1 MQIKPILTEKSL
13 GEAKKGQFTFLVD
26 RFMTKFD
33 IKNLIE
39 KAFDVNVLKVRTINM
54 KGGVKK
60 NVRGK
65 IVTKKAVK
73 KAVVT
78 LKAGEK
84 IGIFCKCSII

>member
-26 RFMTKFD
+26 RLMTKFD

-54 KGGVKK
+54 KGGIKK

-84 IGIFCKCSII
+84 IGIFEEKTK

>member
-26 RFMTKFD
+26 RLMTKFD

-39 KAFDVNVLKVRTINM
+39 KAFDVHVLKVRTINM
-54 KGGVKK
+54 KGGIKK

-84 IGIFCKCSII
+84 IGIFEEKTK

>member
-26 RFMTKFD
+26 RLMTKFD

-84 IGIFCKCSII
+84 IGIFEEKTK

>member
-84 IGIFCKCSII
+84 IGIFEEKTK